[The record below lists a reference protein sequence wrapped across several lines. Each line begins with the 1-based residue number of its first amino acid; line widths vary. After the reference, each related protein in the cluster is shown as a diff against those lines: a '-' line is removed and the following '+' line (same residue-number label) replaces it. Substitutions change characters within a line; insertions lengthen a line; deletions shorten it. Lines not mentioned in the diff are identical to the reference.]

1 LSFLE
6 LKLPPV
12 AVLLACAVPMWFV
25 ARRFPTPGFAFS
37 GQGALAGIVLAVG
50 IGIGLAAI
58 RVFRRNA
65 TTVNPM
71 APDKASQIVTTG
83 IFGHTRNP
91 MYLGL
96 ALVLVAW
103 TIFLGSLP
111 AATGVLIFVAWMTMF
126 QIIPEERVLA
136 SKFGARYDDY
146 RRRVRRWL

>member
-1 LSFLE
+1 MSFLE

-12 AVLLACAVPMWFV
+12 AVLLACAVLMWF
-25 ARRFPTPGFAFS
+25 AAKRFASPGFAFY
-37 GQGALAGIVLAVG
+37 GQGALAGLVLAAG
-50 IGIGLAAI
+50 MAIGIAAI
-58 RVFRRNA
+58 RDFRRNA
-65 TTVNPM
+65 TTANPM
-71 APDKASQIVTTG
+71 APEKASQIVTTG
-83 IFGHTRNP
+83 IFGFTRNP

-111 AATGVLIFVAWMTMF
+111 AATGVLVFVAWMTTF

-146 RRRVRRWL
+146 RRSVRRWL